1 VRCDGTC
8 GRQISQ
14 ETPLGENTPRPMG
27 QRAVIKDSSVHS
39 SGLNSGA
46 VYGAV

>member
-1 VRCDGTC
+1 MRCDGTC